1 MKKMNRNI
9 SLLVILCFLVVSCS
23 KDFLD
28 REAATSIPEEAIF
41 NDPALIQLFVNQMY
55 ADVPAFDHDLYDNI
69 TDESRN
75 FWGGAPRNVVQG
87 QWFADNNPMD
97 YWAYEQVRRTNMFL
111 ARVDE
116 SALEEDDKTILTG
129 QVKFLRAKLYFD
141 MVKRYGGVPIITI
154 PQTQDDDLFVA
165 RASTDE
171 TFAFI
176 VKEMEEAI
184 GLLPETYGDRAIDV
198 GKINKHSAMAFLGR

>member
-1 MKKMNRNI
+1 MKKLHII
-9 SLLVILCFLVVSCS
+9 SLLIIACMTGSCN

-28 REAATSIPEEAIF
+28 RESKTTIPEDKIF
-41 NDPALIQLFVNQMY
+41 NDPALIQLFVNNIY

-97 YWAYEQVRRTNMFL
+97 YWAYEAVRRTNMFL
-111 ARVDE
+111 AKVDG
-116 SALEEDDKTILTG
+116 SVLEDDEKASLKG

-141 MVKRYGGVPIITI
+141 MVKRYGGVPIITE
-154 PQTQDDDLFVA
+154 PQD
-165 RASTDE
+165 
-171 TFAFI
+171 
-176 VKEMEEAI
+176 
-184 GLLPETYGDRAIDV
+184 
-198 GKINKHSAMAFLGR
+198 